1 MRNARIDPEFID
13 SSPERL
19 PELGIVAGTLRR
31 AIQDAVYQPTKSERR
46 GVMRSATSASTEVRA
61 EAVAWL
67 NSEDTAPWSAL
78 WCCDLLGLDIE
89 TIRHEVR
96 ERPRAVR
103 DRMHNA
109 RLTK

>member
-13 SSPERL
+13 DTPEQV
-19 PELGIVAGTLRR
+19 PELGIVAGALRR
-31 AIQDAVYQPTKSERR
+31 AIQDAVYQATPCERA
-46 GVMRSATSASTEVRA
+46 GTARSATTATTEIIA
-61 EAVAWL
+61 EARAWL
-67 NSEDTAPWSAL
+67 NSTDTAPWSAV

>member
-1 MRNARIDPEFID
+1 MRSVKVDVDYID